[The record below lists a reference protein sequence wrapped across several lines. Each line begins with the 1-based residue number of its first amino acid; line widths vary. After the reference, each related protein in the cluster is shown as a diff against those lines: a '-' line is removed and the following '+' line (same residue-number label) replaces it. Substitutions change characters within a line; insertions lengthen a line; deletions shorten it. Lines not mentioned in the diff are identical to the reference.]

1 MSEMGMAVKVE
12 TMSPVKTKL
21 VFDVPWTDVKKEMDA
36 VYREVNKKAN
46 IKGFRKGKIPLNILE
61 KHYKD
66 YVANE
71 TIANLIEKFYL
82 DALKSHDISAVNQPD
97 IEQQG
102 IETNKNFVFT
112 ATVEVKPV
120 VEPKDYKDLE
130 LEKIEGEA
138 SEEDIAAKLEEYRQI
153 FAVME
158 DIKEVRGIQE
168 GDFVN
173 LDFAGTIDGVRRK
186 ELEAD
191 NFLLEVGSKR
201 FIPGFE
207 EQLIGTANGETK
219 VINIPFPDDYYLKD
233 VAGKDAA
240 FSLTVKGIKEKVL
253 PPLDDSFIKN
263 FSKYQSIEE
272 LKEDIRASLNKQI
285 TIKSEADLN
294 NLIIKKL
301 LEKNE
306 IEVPPSYVER
316 EYRYMMADAH
326 RRMVLDGLKEEDAF
340 EVGNKFKE
348 DYFQM
353 AQRVVKVAVLFK
365 SIASKES
372 IVVEESEI
380 DERIEELAGESR
392 DYEKSKKF
400 LNDKIT
406 RSKIGH
412 EMLHNKVLRFIK
424 DNSNIS
430 IVKKNTIDMIEEGNR

>member
-1 MSEMGMAVKVE
+1 MGMEVKVE

-138 SEEDIAAKLEEYRQI
+138 SEEEIAAKLEEYRQI

-173 LDFAGTIDGVRRK
+173 LDFAGSIDGVRRK

-207 EQLIGTANGETK
+207 EQLIGIATGETK
-219 VINIPFPDDYYLKD
+219 VINVRFPDDYYLKD

-285 TIKSEADLN
+285 SIKSEVDLN
-294 NLIIKKL
+294 DLIIK
-301 LEKNE
+301 E
-306 IEVPPSYVER
+306 
-316 EYRYMMADAH
+316 
-326 RRMVLDGLKEEDAF
+326 
-340 EVGNKFKE
+340 
-348 DYFQM
+348 
-353 AQRVVKVAVLFK
+353 
-365 SIASKES
+365 
-372 IVVEESEI
+372 
-380 DERIEELAGESR
+380 
-392 DYEKSKKF
+392 
-400 LNDKIT
+400 
-406 RSKIGH
+406 
-412 EMLHNKVLRFIK
+412 
-424 DNSNIS
+424 
-430 IVKKNTIDMIEEGNR
+430 

>member
-1 MSEMGMAVKVE
+1 MSETETAVKVE

-46 IKGFRKGKIPLNILE
+46 IKGFRKGKIPFNILE

-82 DALKSHDISAVNQPD
+82 DALKSHDIPAVNRPD

-112 ATVEVKPV
+112 ATVEVEPD

-130 LEKIEGEA
+130 LERIEGEA
-138 SEEDIAAKLEEYRQI
+138 SEEDVAAKLEEYRQI

-158 DIKEVRGIQE
+158 DIKEVRGIRE

-173 LDFAGTIDGVRRK
+173 IDFAGSIDGVRRK

-191 NFLLEVGSKR
+191 NLLLEVGSKR

-219 VINIPFPDDYYLKD
+219 EVNVRFPDDYYLKD

-240 FSLTVKGIKEKVL
+240 FSVTVKGIKEKVL

-263 FSKYQSIEE
+263 FSKYQSLEE
-272 LKEDIRASLNKQI
+272 LKEDIRQSLNKQM
-285 TIKSEADLN
+285 TMKSEVDLN

-316 EYRYMMADAH
+316 EYRYMMADAQ
-326 RRMVLDGLKEEDAF
+326 RRMMLDGLKEEDAS
-340 EVGNKFKE
+340 EVGNKFKD

-353 AQRVVKVAVLFK
+353 AQRVVKIAILFK

-380 DERIEELAGESR
+380 DERVEELARESR
-392 DYEKSKKF
+392 DYEKTRKL
-400 LNDKIT
+400 LNDEFS
-406 RSKIGH
+406 RSKIEH

-424 DNSNIS
+424 DNSQIS
-430 IVKKNTIDMIEEGNR
+430 VVKKNIDLIGEENR